1 MSQTVPVAPTTQSA
15 RAWYDEALVED
26 AMVYDITREAATVLS
41 SLLLTRMSEATDD
54 GAREHWAARRRL
66 VKQQTKALD
75 PADRAGLIAQQQAWV
90 HEAQAL
96 TDLPLT

>member
-1 MSQTVPVAPTTQSA
+1 MNQTVPVAPRVESA
-15 RAWYDEALVED
+15 RTWYDQALVED
-26 AMVYDITREAATVLS
+26 TMIYDITREAAAMLS
-41 SLLLTRMSEATDD
+41 SLLLERMTNAADE

-75 PADRAGLIAQQQAWV
+75 PADRAALIAQQQAWV

-96 TDLPLT
+96 TDLSLT